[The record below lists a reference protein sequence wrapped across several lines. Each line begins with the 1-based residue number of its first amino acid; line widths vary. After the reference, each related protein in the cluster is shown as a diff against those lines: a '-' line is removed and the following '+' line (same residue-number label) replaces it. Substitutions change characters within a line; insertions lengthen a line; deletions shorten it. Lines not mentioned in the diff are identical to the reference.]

1 MPRSADH
8 PTINDIVERADMY
21 ASLTRFPGDMFA
33 DFEALQRQVEQLL
46 GNNRGWPSSIRA
58 AGHGA
63 FPAVNLGV
71 TAEAVEIYA
80 FAPGIDISKL
90 EVNVD
95 RGVLTISGERAADL
109 PKESDKVS
117 IYADE
122 RFAGSFKRAISLPED
137 ADASRIDAKYR
148 DGILRVTVPKRE
160 NAKPRRIE
168 VKD

>member
-1 MPRSADH
+1 
-8 PTINDIVERADMY
+8 MY

-46 GNNRGWPSSIRA
+46 GNRGWPSSIRA
-58 AGHGA
+58 AGRGA
-63 FPAVNLGV
+63 FPSINMGV

-80 FAPGIDISKL
+80 FAPGIDGSKL

-95 RGVLTISGERAADL
+95 RGVLTISGERAGDV
-109 PKESDKVS
+109 PEPSEKVS
-117 IYADE
+117 VYADE
-122 RFAGSFKRAISLPED
+122 RFSGAFKRAISLPDD
-137 ADASRIDAKYR
+137 ADSSRIEASYR
-148 DGILRVTVPKRE
+148 DGILRITVPKRE